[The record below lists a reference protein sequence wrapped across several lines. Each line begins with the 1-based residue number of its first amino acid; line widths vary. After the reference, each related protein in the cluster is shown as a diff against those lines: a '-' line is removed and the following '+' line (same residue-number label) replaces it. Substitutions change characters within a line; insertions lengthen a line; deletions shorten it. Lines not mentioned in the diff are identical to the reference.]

1 MNKRIKTLS
10 IVLLILGCQFAKEL
24 SAQEKFK
31 VFGMAISVKDL
42 EVSIKWYHDILGFR
56 VLQRSEFPLINAKTA
71 FIEGAGIRLELLEV
85 KDSFREASLFA
96 DPPNHMRLIG
106 NKALILYVDNLN
118 QITKELE
125 IKKVVFAFKEVKLN
139 DKGLTSTLI
148 RDPDGNFISIFG
160 KKGMIPIN
168 QKK

>member
-1 MNKRIKTLS
+1 MKKYINTFFIA
-10 IVLLILGCQFAKEL
+10 LLLLGCQFTQLAV
-24 SAQEKFK
+24 AQEKFK
-31 VFGMAISVKDL
+31 TFGMAISVKDL
-42 EVSIKWYHDILGFR
+42 EVSIKWYYNILGFK
-56 VLQRSEFPLINAKTA
+56 VLERSEFPLINAKTA

-148 RDPDGNFISIFG
+148 RDPDGNFISIFS
-160 KKGMIPIN
+160 KKGMISIN
-168 QKK
+168 QKQ